1 MTFIFVTRQCKIM
14 NYRNILLSYYIL
26 WFMFIYFFLSE
37 LSQTHFNVLKT
48 FKTLSDDFNINV
60 LKKKSKVFRI
70 DVSLLKHKKPINFDK
85 FNNVI
90 SSIIDKTFSPR
101 GFSYNKVLSSVD
113 EPYDIFLHWL
123 GQWTI
128 IGPTVILI
136 FIVFCSL
143 CSRFQKYLIS
153 MFTNL

>member
-1 MTFIFVTRQCKIM
+1 
-14 NYRNILLSYYIL
+14 
-26 WFMFIYFFLSE
+26 MFIYFFLSE

-113 EPYDIFLHWL
+113 EPYDIFLH
-123 GQWTI
+123 
-128 IGPTVILI
+128 
-136 FIVFCSL
+136 
-143 CSRFQKYLIS
+143 
-153 MFTNL
+153 